1 MCMQIISVCRYM
13 HSLDLDKSYEQIE
26 PMNPEPTSPSAAIL
40 DRMATALDE
49 LDQHRLGWFEAVRQ
63 DAAETFPRLG
73 RWRQCRIGCRVPVM
87 DMVVGPL
94 RRNLRTVAE
103 RFVTDAAQIL
113 SSERD
118 CSAPILELAG
128 RGINLSLII
137 DPQAADFH
145 FRRGWLQGNIASRRQ
160 FEDELMIH
168 LEAVYHAEIRSH
180 LQHLMKE
187 ITHAMAQ
194 VEPPVIP
201 ALGNTSLG
209 G

>member
-1 MCMQIISVCRYM
+1 M
-13 HSLDLDKSYEQIE
+13 HSLDPDRPCEQIE
-26 PMNPEPTSPSAAIL
+26 AMSPEPYSPSAAIL
-40 DRMATALDE
+40 ERMGTALDE

-73 RWRQCRIGCRVPVM
+73 RWRQCRVGCRVPVM

-103 RFVTDAAQIL
+103 RFVTDAAKIL
-113 SSERD
+113 SSERG

-137 DPQAADFH
+137 DPQAADFQ
-145 FRRGWLQGNIASRRQ
+145 FRRGWLQGTIAARRK
-160 FEDELMIH
+160 FEEDMMIH

-180 LQHLMKE
+180 LQHLMNE
-187 ITHAMAQ
+187 ITQAMAE